1 MAFTHTNRKKLL
13 YWSSMKSRNEEWAD
27 AFKMLRE
34 NPRLE
39 ELDSLDESHLNSMKR
54 FECTNKI
61 YDLFFNEAEGSS
73 SNWMD
78 IHDIIE
84 RFQHEDTKR
93 LNFIESMAKDR
104 RTGITAMWSPN
115 IDSNLKSVEADNWL
129 SKERNKEVYYSLTPL
144 GINNYKEKTE
154 EKKLQRSSN
163 IKSWIAIAIS
173 IIALIKSFL

>member
-1 MAFTHTNRKKLL
+1 
-13 YWSSMKSRNEEWAD
+13 MKSRNEEWAD

-115 IDSNLKSVEADNWL
+115 IDSNPKSG
-129 SKERNKEVYYSLTPL
+129 YSLMWYHKHNERFDTL
-144 GINNYKEKTE
+144 REAIDDSLDG
-154 EKKLQRSSN
+154 
-163 IKSWIAIAIS
+163 WIS
-173 IIALIKSFL
+173 LD